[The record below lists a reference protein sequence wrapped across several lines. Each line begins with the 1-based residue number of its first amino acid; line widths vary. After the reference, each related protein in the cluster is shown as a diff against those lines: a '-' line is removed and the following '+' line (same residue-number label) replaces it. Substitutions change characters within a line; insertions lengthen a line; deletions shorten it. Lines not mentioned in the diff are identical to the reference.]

1 MISLKFQYF
10 TFQYMKKI
18 CLLLIGCVFILNAFA
33 QEAADAN
40 PNLDLSAQYT
50 PPREADVRAHLD
62 QWQDLKF
69 GMIIHWGLYAVPGIV
84 ESWSICSEDE
94 DWIPR
99 DSTMDYNAYKQ
110 WYWNLNKEF
119 NPRQFN
125 PDQWAASAKRAGMK
139 YVVFTTKHHDG
150 FAMYDTKYSDYSI
163 AKGPFADHPKADV
176 AKYVFEAFRN
186 QNMMIGA
193 YFSKPDW
200 HTQDYWWNRYATPD
214 RHVNYTI
221 ANHPQ
226 RWNDFKQF
234 VFNQIDEIT
243 SRYGKIDILW
253 LDGGWVR
260 APQEDIG
267 MDNIARMARRN
278 QPGLIIVDRTVTGE
292 YENYRTPEKMIPEKQ
307 LPYPWETCMPLSK
320 DWGFVPGAVF
330 KNPDVIISTLIE
342 VVAKGG
348 SLLLG
353 VGPTPEGIIEPE
365 VVRIL
370 DEIGLWLK
378 ENGEAIYNTRNTP
391 IYHNHIGNVW
401 FTASKDKLTTYA
413 IVRPDGPMPAT
424 VSWHGNL
431 PAKGSKMVLLADRS
445 VVKYKISGDSVIITL
460 PKSVR
465 TKGIPFAVAFQMATN
480 GFSYNDL
487 NRNGQ
492 CDPYENPYLTVEERV
507 EDLLS
512 KMTLEEKAGQLVMT
526 MGWEYYEKTGNQYVL
541 TEKFKDAIQNK
552 HIGSTWAVM
561 RADPWTQKTLQ
572 NGLTPEAAHNLT
584 NEMQL
589 WNRKNTRLG
598 IPLMF
603 AEEAPHGHMAI
614 GTTVLPT
621 ALGRASTFN
630 KTLEGKLGWL
640 VARETGCQGAHIAF
654 GPVLDIVRDPRW
666 SRMEETYGEDPELT
680 GLMGGAYA
688 SGLQGYGLI
697 STLKHFTA
705 HGISEGGHNGN
716 SAQVGK
722 RELLSVLSYPFQK
735 ALWLGGAQSVMTAY
749 NDVDGIPCSGNK
761 WLLRDVLCHEWG
773 FKGLVI
779 SDLYA
784 INGLVSARIA
794 ADYSEAA
801 ALAVKA
807 GVYIDLGGSCYG
819 EQLVQAVKN
828 GLVTEYQIDELVK
841 HVLSQKFQLGLFDAT
856 FDKPYVAFDKTLH
869 ETQNL
874 KVAQESVILLKND
887 NETLPLSKSVKKV
900 AVIGPNADNVYNMLG
915 DYTAPQAD
923 GSVITVL
930 QGIREKLPNA
940 QVEYV
945 QGCHIRD
952 TSWSEIDRAVKIAAD
967 ADVVVAVMG
976 GSSARDFRTNYKET
990 GAAEVTGPAISDMDA
1005 GEGFDRATLNML
1017 GKQEELLKAL
1027 YATGKPVVLVMIQG
1041 RPLDLSWADAHVPA
1055 ILNAWYPGSQGGRAI
1070 ADILFGDVNPS
1081 GKLPISYLR
1090 SVGQLPVYYNATEVR
1105 RDYTDAPASP
1115 LYPFGH
1121 GLSYTTFEYSNLLS
1135 VWKNDTTI
1143 EVSFHLTNTGQYDGA
1158 EAVQLYMRHESSSV
1172 KTPERQLKA
1181 FEKVFLK
1188 KGETKTVTMMLSK
1201 SDFAILNADLRWVVE
1216 PGTVTLMVG
1225 SSSQDIRLQTTVEVK

>member
-1 MISLKFQYF
+1 M
-10 TFQYMKKI
+10 
-18 CLLLIGCVFILNAFA
+18 LLVAVSFSAFA
-33 QEAADAN
+33 QDAEAAN
-40 PNLDLSAQYT
+40 PDLDLSAAYI
-50 PPREADVRAHLD
+50 PPHEADVRAHLD

-99 DSTMDYNAYKQ
+99 DSTMDYSAYKQ

-125 PDQWAASAKRAGMK
+125 PDQWAACAKNAGMK

-150 FAMYDTKYSDYSI
+150 FAMFDTKYSDYSI

-176 AKYVFEAFRN
+176 TKYVFEAFRK

-200 HTQDYWWNRYATPD
+200 HSQDYWWSRYATPD

-234 VFNQIDEIT
+234 VYNQINEIT
-243 SRYGKIDILW
+243 SNYGKIDILW

-260 APQEDIG
+260 APKEDIG
-267 MDNIARMARRN
+267 MDNIAKMARQN

-292 YENYRTPEKMIPEKQ
+292 YENYRTPEKMIPETQ

-320 DWGFVPGAVF
+320 DWGFVPDAIF
-330 KNPDVIISTLIE
+330 KTPETIIRTLVE

-365 VVRIL
+365 VAKIL
-370 DEIGLWLK
+370 AEIGNWLK
-378 ENGEAIYNTRNTP
+378 ANGEAIYNTRNTSM
-391 IYHNHIGNVW
+391 YHDGNVW

-413 IVRPDGPMPAT
+413 IVCPEGSVPAT

-431 PAKGSKMVLLADRS
+431 PAKGSKMVLLADHS
-445 VVKYKISGDSVIITL
+445 AVKYKLSGDSVIITV

-465 TKGIPFAVAFQMATN
+465 AKSKPFAVAFQTASN
-480 GFSYNDL
+480 FSYNDL
-487 NRNGQ
+487 NRNGK
-492 CDPYENPYLTVEERV
+492 CDPYENPNLTVNERV

-512 KMTLEEKAGQLVMT
+512 QMTLEEKVGQLAMT
-526 MGWEYYEKTGNQYVL
+526 MGWEYYEKAGNQYVL
-541 TEKFKDAIQNK
+541 TEKFKKELREK
-552 HIGSTWAVM
+552 HLGSTWALM

-572 NGLTPEAAHNLT
+572 NGLTPEVAYHLT

-589 WNRKNTRLG
+589 WNRQNTRLG
-598 IPLMF
+598 IPLLF

-630 KTLEGKLGWL
+630 KKLENNLGWS
-640 VARETGCQGAHIAF
+640 VANELYAQGAHIAF

-666 SRMEETYGEDPELT
+666 SRVEETYGEDPVLT
-680 GLMGGAYA
+680 AKMGCEYA
-688 SGLQGYGLI
+688 NGLQSYNPQQRYLPGVI

-716 SAQVGK
+716 TAQTGK
-722 RELLSVLSYPFQK
+722 RELLSALSYPFMM
-735 ALWLGGAQSVMTAY
+735 ALRQYGIQSVMAAY
-749 NDVDGIPCSGNK
+749 NDVDGIPCTGNP
-761 WLLRDVLCHEWG
+761 WLLRDVLRHDWG
-773 FKGLVI
+773 FDGLVI

-784 INGLVSARIA
+784 INGLVSARMA

-807 GVYIDLGGSCYG
+807 GVDIDLGASCYG
-819 EQLVQAVKN
+819 EPLVQAVKN
-828 GLVTEYQIDELVK
+828 GWVTESQIDELVK
-841 HVLSQKFQLGLFDAT
+841 HVLMQKYQLGLFDAT
-856 FDKPYVAFDKTLH
+856 FDKPYVPFDKTLH
-869 ETQNL
+869 DSQNL
-874 KVAQESVILLKND
+874 KMAQESIILLKND
-887 NETLPLSKSVKKV
+887 NETLPLSKEVKKV
-900 AVIGPNADNVYNMLG
+900 VVVGPNADNVYNMLG
-915 DYTAPQAD
+915 DYTAPQAE

-952 TSWSEIDRAVKIAAD
+952 TSLNEIARAVRAAEG
-967 ADVVVAVMG
+967 ADVVVAVLG
-976 GSSARDFRTNYKET
+976 GSSARDFRTNYEQT
-990 GAAEVTGPAISDMDA
+990 GAANVTGPAVSDMDA
-1005 GEGFDRATLNML
+1005 GEGFDRATLKML
-1017 GKQEELLKAL
+1017 GRQEELLQAL

-1055 ILNAWYPGSQGGRAI
+1055 ILNAWYPGAQGGRAV

-1081 GKLPISYLR
+1081 GKLPISYPR
-1090 SVGQLPVYYNATEVR
+1090 SVGQLPVYYNTTEVR

-1115 LYPFGH
+1115 LYPFGY
-1121 GLSYTTFEYSNLLS
+1121 GLSYTTFEYSNLQS
-1135 VWKNDTTI
+1135 VWKNDTTL
-1143 EVSFHLTNTGQYDGA
+1143 ELSFQLTNTGQYDGA
-1158 EAVQLYMRHESSSV
+1158 EAVQLYMRHNQASV

-1181 FEKVFLK
+1181 FDKVFLK
-1188 KGETKTVTMMLSK
+1188 KGETKTVTMTLSK
-1201 SDFAILNADLRWVVE
+1201 SDFAILNSDLRWVVE
-1216 PGTVTLMVG
+1216 PGTATLMVG
-1225 SSSQDIRLQTTVEVK
+1225 SSSQDIRLQGEVRVER

>member
-1 MISLKFQYF
+1 
-10 TFQYMKKI
+10 MKKLYFLFT
-18 CLLLIGCVFILNAFA
+18 LLLLLFSGYS

-40 PNLDLSAQYT
+40 PDLDLAAEYT

-62 QWQDLKF
+62 QWQALKF

-119 NPRQFN
+119 NPRQFD
-125 PDQWAASAKRAGMK
+125 PDQWAASAKKAGMK

-150 FAMYDTKYSDYSI
+150 FAMYDTKYSDYSV
-163 AKGPFADHPKADV
+163 AKGLFADHPKADV

-200 HTQDYWWNRYATPD
+200 HSQDYWWSRYATPD

-221 ANHPQ
+221 DNHPQ

-234 VFNQIDEIT
+234 VYNQIDEIT
-243 SRYGKIDILW
+243 SSYGKIDILW

-260 APQEDIG
+260 APKEDIG

-320 DWGFVPGAVF
+320 DWGFVPGAIF
-330 KNPDVIISTLIE
+330 KSPDVIISTLIE

-353 VGPTPEGIIEPE
+353 VGPTPEGVIEPE

-370 DEIGLWLK
+370 DEIGQWLK
-378 ENGEAIYNTRNTP
+378 ANGEAIYNTRNTP
-391 IYHNHIGNVW
+391 IYHDGNVW
-401 FTASKDKLTTYA
+401 FTVSKDKLTTYA
-413 IVRPDGPMPAT
+413 IVRPDGPVPAT

-431 PAKGSKMVLLADRS
+431 PAKGSKMILLADKS
-445 VVKYKISGDSVIITL
+445 VVKYKISGDSVIITV
-460 PKSVR
+460 PKSMR
-465 TKGIPFAVAFQMATN
+465 AKGKPFAIAFQTAAN

-487 NRNGQ
+487 NHNGR
-492 CDPYENPYLTVEERV
+492 CDPYENPNLTVNERV

-541 TEKFKDAIQNK
+541 TEKFKKELREK
-552 HIGSTWAVM
+552 HLGSTWAVM

-598 IPLMF
+598 IPLIF

-621 ALGRASTFN
+621 AIGRASTFN
-630 KTLEGKLGWL
+630 KKLENILGWC
-640 VARETGCQGAHIAF
+640 VGSEIWAQGAQIAF

-666 SRMEETYGEDPELT
+666 SRVEETYGEDPVLT

-716 SAQVGK
+716 SAQVGE

-761 WLLRDVLCHEWG
+761 WLLRDVLRHEWG

-784 INGLVSARIA
+784 INGLVSARMA

-801 ALAVKA
+801 ALAVKV
-807 GVYIDLGGSCYG
+807 GVDIDLGGSCYG
-819 EQLVQAVKN
+819 EQLVRAVKN
-828 GLVTEYQIDELVK
+828 GLVTEAQIDELVK
-841 HVLSQKFQLGLFDAT
+841 HVLTQKFQLGLFDAT
-856 FDKPYVAFDKTLH
+856 FDKPYVAFDMALH

-887 NETLPLSKSVKKV
+887 NETLPLSKTVKKV

-945 QGCHIRD
+945 KGCHIRD
-952 TSWSEIDRAVKIAAD
+952 TSLNEIARAVRAAEG
-967 ADVVVAVMG
+967 ADVVVAVLG

-1005 GEGFDRATLNML
+1005 GEGFDRATLQML
-1017 GKQEELLKAL
+1017 GRQEELLKVL
-1027 YATGKPVVLVMIQG
+1027 CATGKPVVLVMIQG
-1041 RPLDLSWADAHVPA
+1041 RPLDLSWADANVPA

-1070 ADILFGDVNPS
+1070 ADIIFGDVNPS
-1081 GKLPISYLR
+1081 GKLPISYPR

-1115 LYPFGH
+1115 LYPFGY
-1121 GLSYTTFEYSNLLS
+1121 GLSYTTFEYSNMQS
-1135 VWKNDTTI
+1135 IWKNDTTL
-1143 EVSFHLTNTGQYDGA
+1143 EVSCQLTNTGNYDGA
-1158 EAVQLYMRHESSSV
+1158 EAVQLYMRHNQASV
-1172 KTPERQLKA
+1172 KMPERQLKA

-1188 KGETKTVTMMLSK
+1188 KGETKTVTMTLSK
-1201 SDFAILNADLRWVVE
+1201 SDFAILNEDLQWVVE
-1216 PGTVTLMVG
+1216 PGKVTLMLG
-1225 SSSQDIRLQTTVEVK
+1225 SSSRDIRLQGDVRVGRY